1 MGSRREA
8 LMAGHRP
15 KKRPILTETIK
26 PAIADQRG
34 TVEGRDGTRARI
46 RKLRV

>member
-8 LMAGHRP
+8 LTAGQRP
-15 KKRPILTETIK
+15 KKRPILTETTK
-26 PAIADQRG
+26 PVTTDQGG
-34 TVEGRDGTRARI
+34 TVEGRDGTKDRT

>member
-8 LMAGHRP
+8 FTAGQRP

-34 TVEGRDGTRARI
+34 TAEGRTGTKVRI

>member
-8 LMAGHRP
+8 LTAGHKP
-15 KKRPILTETIK
+15 KKRPILTETTK
-26 PAIADQRG
+26 PATTDQRG
-34 TVEGRDGTRARI
+34 TAEGRDGTKDRI

>member
-8 LMAGHRP
+8 FTAGQRP
-15 KKRPILTETIK
+15 KKRPILTETTK
-26 PAIADQRG
+26 PTITDQTG
-34 TVEGRDGTRARI
+34 TVEGRDGTKARI